1 MRSSTLRRSN
11 LTREKIA
18 MLQAIANYTNNGDYT
33 DYYQNDIKDKELG
46 VLWQSVNSHAK
57 MAEKSV
63 IAYFTTGFFAGVIV
77 TLIMTTLISCLVNY
91 SSNRA
96 DDFKLT
102 PKEQKMEKIALEP
115 ADTATAVTSG
125 KYENYEVKSGDT
137 LAGIVLRFYG
147 VYSVDKMD
155 AIQKANGMKSADALS
170 IGQKLIIPLD

>member
-18 MLQAIANYTNNGDYT
+18 MLQAIANYTQNGNYT
-33 DYYQNDIKDKELG
+33 DYYQNDVKDKELD
-46 VLWQSVNSHAK
+46 VLWQSVKSHAK
-57 MAEKSV
+57 ASEKSV

-91 SSNRA
+91 SSSRA
-96 DDFKLT
+96 DDFKLS

-115 ADTATAVTSG
+115 ADTAVAAGG
-125 KYENYEVKSGDT
+125 KFENYEVKSGDT
-137 LAGIVLRFYG
+137 LAAIVMRFYG
-147 VYSVDKMD
+147 IYSIDKMD
-155 AIQKANGMKSADALS
+155 AIQKANGMKSPNELS

>member
-18 MLQAIANYTNNGDYT
+18 MLQAIANYANNSNYT
-33 DYYQNDIKDKELG
+33 DYYQNAVKDKELEM
-46 VLWQSVNSHAK
+46 LWSFKNHAK

-63 IAYFTTGFFAGVIV
+63 VAYFTTGFFAGVVV

-91 SSNRA
+91 SSNKA

-115 ADTATAVTSG
+115 ADASVAAVSG

-137 LAGIVLRFYG
+137 LAGIVMRFYG
-147 VYSVDKMD
+147 IYSIDKMD
-155 AIQKANGMKSADALS
+155 AIQKANGMKSPNELS

>member
-18 MLQAIANYTNNGDYT
+18 MLQAIANYAQKGDYT
-33 DYYQNDIKDKELG
+33 DYYQNDAKDKELD
-46 VLWQSVNSHAK
+46 VLWQSVKSHAK
-57 MAEKSV
+57 MTEKSV

-115 ADTATAVTSG
+115 ADTAVAVTSG

-137 LAGIVLRFYG
+137 LAGIVMRFYG
-147 VYSVDKMD
+147 IYSIDKMD
-155 AIQKANGMKSADALS
+155 AIQKANNMKSPNELS